1 MRSHFWP
8 LFARIMQMQRKSSP
22 PVTPAMAAEIRYLKK
37 QKGLYNHQIAALFG
51 INQGRVS
58 EVMTGK
64 RFPDVP
70 PAQSSLF

>member
-1 MRSHFWP
+1 MH
-8 LFARIMQMQRKSSP
+8 RKPSP
-22 PVTPAMAAEIRYLKK
+22 PVTPAMAAEIRYLRK
-37 QKGLYNHQIAALFG
+37 QKGLFTHQIAAQLG

-58 EVMTGK
+58 EVLNGK